1 MDLVVTQ
8 PEFRGAG
15 VTLAADR
22 WDPPSPGAG
31 GSGVD
36 RKGLVLLLHGGGQTR
51 HSWRTTGRSLA
62 ADGWSAIAVDARG
75 HGGSQWAPDGDYGID
90 ALVADLT
97 SVIGEL
103 GERPVLV
110 GASMGGM
117 TSLIG
122 QGENPELARGLV
134 LVDIAPKV
142 ETAGTAEIMAF
153 MRSGLE
159 GFASLD
165 EAAAAIAAYTPNR
178 VRKPN
183 PDGLRKNLRLRDG
196 RWFWHWDPAFL
207 RQGDE
212 PTRQADSIVRYER
225 ARAAAAAVTVPTLL
239 VRGTQSHVVSEEGA
253 RELLELIPT
262 ATLIDVAGAG
272 HMVAGDDNDVFSGGL
287 KGFLDEDVIAA
298 RY

>member
-1 MDLVVTQ
+1 MDPVVTQ
-8 PEFRGAG
+8 SEFRGAG

-22 WDPPSPGAG
+22 WDPPSQVAG
-31 GSGVD
+31 G
-36 RKGLVLLLHGGGQTR
+36 KGLVLLLHGGGQTR
-51 HSWRTTGRSLA
+51 HSWRNTGRSLA
-62 ADGWSAIAVDARG
+62 ADGWSTIAVDARG
-75 HGGSQWAPDGDYGID
+75 HGDSQWAPDGDYSID

-97 SVIGEL
+97 SVITGL
-103 GERPVLV
+103 GEKPVLV

-122 QGENPELARGLV
+122 QGENPDLARGLV

-142 ETAGTAEIMAF
+142 ETSGTAEIMAF

-165 EAAAAIAAYTPNR
+165 DAAAAIAAYTPNR
-178 VRKPN
+178 DRKPN

-207 RQGDE
+207 RVGDE

-225 ARAAAAAVTVPTLL
+225 ARDAAAAITVPTML
-239 VRGTQSHVVSEEGA
+239 VRGEQSNVVSEEGA
-253 RELLELIPT
+253 KELLELIPT
-262 ATLIDVAGAG
+262 ATLIDVSGAG

-287 KGFLDEDVIAA
+287 KGFLDEDVVAS
-298 RY
+298 RH